1 MPALELIEAKSI
13 VEIGSE
19 CGTFT
24 RELLAHA
31 ERFEGKLVTIDPSP
45 DPLALEFMAG
55 WGESSHFRFVQTT
68 SHEAIPALPEADAYI
83 IDGDHNYYTVRREL
97 DLIDQTQGQKS
108 WLAFMHDV
116 AWPCGRRDWYYN
128 PERLPAEHVH
138 PNSRAGGVTL
148 DQPGVVPWG
157 FGNPAV
163 VSVGLKEGGPKN
175 GVRTAIE
182 DFLAD
187 HPEFEFQVVPAFFG
201 LGVIYRRGAA
211 WAKKLRAHL
220 APYVDNPLLA
230 RMEQNRIRLF
240 LRVLGDFHGRKAG
253 AAKASFFPGRKLL
266 EVFPVTRRAEFDA
279 LWSARLETTMAEQDS
294 LVPAG
299 SEFFTLP
306 GECVVCGGEADFTT
320 DLLYTTPD
328 ANGWARPAWRERQ
341 VCRCGL
347 NCRQRSSF
355 HVLSDSLGLRPD
367 AAIYCTEQQSTL
379 FRRIQQM
386 FPRAMGSEYLGNTVP
401 LGACS
406 PEGIR
411 NEDITRLTFADN
423 SFDCI
428 FSLDVMEH
436 VPDYESGFKEMVR
449 CLKPGGE
456 LLLTIPLHF
465 DQDSTV
471 IRASLA
477 PEGRL
482 IHHLPPIYHGDPIN
496 AKGALCFNDF
506 GWDLFELLRR
516 VGFGDVSMF
525 VFTAPHYGY
534 AGMQF
539 VILGTCQ
546 KGVAHRSS
554 RPRVL
559 NPGQRGR
566 ESGVG
571 KAVAHAADPHLAMPQ
586 ELLCQRATELMALG
600 RWGEAGQ
607 YFAVLTKRWPDDF
620 AAWRGSCECARRQ
633 GHAVLA
639 EILVQDGVRQHPE
652 WAARQT
658 EPPAASP
665 LGVNEGVKVGGPVE
679 EKQVKGRT
687 YGS

>member
-1 MPALELIEAKSI
+1 
-13 VEIGSE
+13 
-19 CGTFT
+19 
-24 RELLAHA
+24 
-31 ERFEGKLVTIDPSP
+31 
-45 DPLALEFMAG
+45 MAA
-55 WGESSHFRFVQTT
+55 WRDSSHFKFVQTT

-97 DLIDQTQGQKS
+97 ELIDQTQGQKC

-116 AWPCGRRDWYYN
+116 AWPCGRRDWYYS

-138 PNSRAGGVTL
+138 PHSRAGGVTL

-175 GVRTAIE
+175 GVTTAIE
-182 DFLAD
+182 DFLAS
-187 HPEFEFQVVPAFFG
+187 HPEFEFHVVPAFFG
-201 LGVIYRRGAA
+201 LGVICRRSAA
-211 WAKKLRAHL
+211 WAKKLQAHL
-220 APYVDNPLLA
+220 VPYVDNPLLA

-240 LRVLGDFHGRKAG
+240 LRVLEDFHRQKPGTTKAN
-253 AAKASFFPGRKLL
+253 FFPGRKLL
-266 EVFPVTRRAEFDA
+266 EVFQVSYRAEFDA
-279 LWSARLETTMAEQDS
+279 LWGARLENTMAEQDS
-294 LVPAG
+294 LVPVG
-299 SEFFTLP
+299 SESFTLP

-320 DLLYTTPD
+320 DFLYTTPD

-355 HVLSDSLGLRPD
+355 HVLSDSLSLRSD
-367 AAIYCTEQQSTL
+367 AAVYCTEQGAL
-379 FRRIQQM
+379 FRRIREV
-386 FPRAMGSEYLGNTVP
+386 FPRAVGSEYLGNTVP

-406 PEGIR
+406 PQGIR

-428 FSLDVMEH
+428 LSLDVMEH

-449 CLKPGGE
+449 CLKPGGQ

-477 PEGRL
+477 PQGRL
-482 IHHLPPIYHGDPIN
+482 IHHLPAIYHGDPIN

-506 GWDLFELLRR
+506 GWDLMELLRR
-516 VGFGDVSMF
+516 VGLGDVSMF

-539 VILGTCQ
+539 VILDTCQ

-554 RPRVL
+554 GPRFL
-559 NPGQRGR
+559 DPSRGGSR
-566 ESGVG
+566 SGVG
-571 KAVAHAADPHLAMPQ
+571 KAAAQAPDPLLAMPQ
-586 ELLCQRATELMALG
+586 ELLRQRATELMALG
-600 RWGEAGQ
+600 RWAEAGQ
-607 YFAVLTKRWPDDF
+607 YFTVLTKRWPDDF
-620 AAWRGSCECARRQ
+620 AAWRGHCECARRQ
-633 GHAVLA
+633 GHEVLA
-639 EILVQDGVRQHPE
+639 ELLHQDGLRQHPE
-652 WAARQT
+652 WAARLT

-665 LGVNEGVKVGGPVE
+665 FGVGERVGAPVE
-679 EKQVKGRT
+679 VKHVEGRT
-687 YGS
+687 DGF